1 MWQNIQDLAEKRHRE
16 ETHSVLTHSGRWS
29 DEDIMVCVKTT
40 EKRPGKNRYVPQMRE
55 IISKMSPKYT
65 HDSMAHDSGVQSILK
80 S

>member
-29 DEDIMVCVKTT
+29 DEDVVCVKTT

-55 IISKMSPKYT
+55 IISKMSPKHT